1 LHHELAVVADATVIG
16 GSFNYSEPA
25 TLYNDEAMLVV
36 GSPHSESEGVQ
47 VDAAECAQ
55 IAGFFATEV
64 ERIRGLSEPWQR
76 NPLALDRSVPALTPE

>member
-1 LHHELAVVADATVIG
+1 VANLHHKLAVVADATVIG

-25 TLYNDEAMLVV
+25 TLYNDEALLVV

-55 IAGFFATEV
+55 IANFFVTEI

-76 NPLALDRSVPALTPE
+76 NP